1 MTTHDFAARQSR
13 EADVITTVLAVPC
26 GLACAGSVIPG
37 LDAAVTTVLLAL
49 VVLAALVLLGAA
61 GRWAA
66 RWLRERQEDAADAL
80 TAARWRAVHAPHLL
94 TTADRTQL
102 GIPPAV
108 TVTGLDVRGPAVRM
122 VA

>member
-1 MTTHDFAARQSR
+1 MTTTHHFAARPSR

-37 LDAAVTTVLLAL
+37 LDAAVTTVLLVLVAL
-49 VVLAALVLLGAA
+49 ATLALA

-66 RWLRERQEDAADAL
+66 RWVRERREDAADAL

-94 TTADRTQL
+94 TPADRTQL
-102 GIPPAV
+102 GIRPTP
-108 TVTGLDVRGPAVRM
+108 TGLDVRVPAVR
-122 VA
+122 VVG